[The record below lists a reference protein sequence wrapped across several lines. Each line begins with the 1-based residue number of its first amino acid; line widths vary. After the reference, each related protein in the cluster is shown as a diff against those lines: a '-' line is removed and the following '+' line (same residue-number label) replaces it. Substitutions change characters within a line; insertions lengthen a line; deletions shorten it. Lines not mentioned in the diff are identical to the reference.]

1 MERSEKDIENT
12 SYLYLPER
20 ERERRG
26 GRWGENEQQ
35 TRGKCGDINEFG
47 LYMLNLR

>member
-1 MERSEKDIENT
+1 MRKILKT
-12 SYLYLPER
+12 QVTYTFLRER
-20 ERERRG
+20 EREGG
-26 GRWGENEQQ
+26 GRWRENEQQ